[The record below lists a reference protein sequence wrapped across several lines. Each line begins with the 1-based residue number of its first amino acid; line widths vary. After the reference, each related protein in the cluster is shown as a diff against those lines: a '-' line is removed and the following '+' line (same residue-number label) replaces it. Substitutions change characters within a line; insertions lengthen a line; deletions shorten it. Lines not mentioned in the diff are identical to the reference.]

1 MNPASWQITDF
12 SDPIAPFNRTEIDM
26 NDFNSRLA
34 VVMAEKNIKAA
45 ELSRLTGISKPRLS
59 QYKNGVYVPKADAIC
74 AMARALGVSEAYL
87 LGTTDIP
94 EARSGGKYKV
104 LPVIGQIA
112 CGNPVFASE
121 EDGGAVY
128 TDADTDADFCLIA
141 KGDSMKDARINN
153 GDTVFIKKADSVNN
167 GEIAAII
174 IGDEAT
180 LKRVYYY
187 PESAKLMLISENSNY
202 EPMVFSGA
210 ELDGIRIIGKAVA
223 FKSEIR

>member
-1 MNPASWQITDF
+1 
-12 SDPIAPFNRTEIDM
+12 M

-34 VVMAEKNIKAA
+34 VVMAETNIKAA

-141 KGDSMKDARINN
+141 KGDSMKDARINS

-210 ELDGIRIIGKAVA
+210 ELERIKIIGKAVA

>member
-1 MNPASWQITDF
+1 
-12 SDPIAPFNRTEIDM
+12 M
-26 NDFNSRLA
+26 NDFKTRLA
-34 VVMAEKNIKAA
+34 HAMAEKNIKAA
-45 ELSRLTGISKPRLS
+45 ELSRRTGISKPRLS
-59 QYKNGVYVPKADAIC
+59 QYKSGVYIPKADAIC

-87 LGTTDIP
+87 LGTSDIP
-94 EARSGGKYKV
+94 EAQPSGKYKV
-104 LPVIGQIA
+104 LPIVGEIA
-112 CGNPVFASE
+112 CGYPVFASE

-128 TDADTDADFCLIA
+128 TDADTEADFCLIA

-153 GDTVFIKKADSVNN
+153 GDTVFIKRADAVNN

-202 EPMVFSGA
+202 EPMVYAGE
-210 ELDGIRIIGKAVA
+210 ELDKIRIIGKAVA

>member
-1 MNPASWQITDF
+1 
-12 SDPIAPFNRTEIDM
+12 M
-26 NDFNSRLA
+26 NDFRSRLA
-34 VVMAEKNIKAA
+34 LVMAEKNIKAA

-74 AMARALGVSEAYL
+74 AIARALGVSEAYL
-87 LGTTDIP
+87 LGMTDIP

-104 LPVIGQIA
+104 LPVVGQIA
-112 CGNPVFASE
+112 CGYPVFANE
-121 EDGGAVY
+121 EDGGTVY

-141 KGDSMKDARINN
+141 KGDSMKDARINS
-153 GDTVFIKKADSVNN
+153 GDTVFIKKAETVNN

-174 IGDEAT
+174 INDEAT

-187 PESAKLMLISENSNY
+187 PESSKLMLISENSNY
-202 EPMVFSGA
+202 EPMVYSGD
-210 ELDGIRIIGKAVA
+210 ELEKVRIIGKAVA

>member
-1 MNPASWQITDF
+1 
-12 SDPIAPFNRTEIDM
+12 M
-26 NDFNSRLA
+26 NDFRSRLA
-34 VVMAEKNIKAA
+34 LVMAEKNIKAA

-74 AMARALGVSEAYL
+74 AIARALGVSEAYL

-104 LPVIGQIA
+104 LPVVGQIA
-112 CGNPVFASE
+112 CGYPVFANE
-121 EDGGAVY
+121 EDGGTVY

-141 KGDSMKDARINN
+141 KGDSMKDARINS
-153 GDTVFIKKADSVNN
+153 GDTVFIKKAETVNN

-174 IGDEAT
+174 INDEAT
-180 LKRVYYY
+180 LKRIYYY
-187 PESAKLMLISENSNY
+187 PESSKLMLISENSNY
-202 EPMVFSGA
+202 EPMVYSGD
-210 ELDGIRIIGKAVA
+210 ELEKIRIIGKAVA

>member
-1 MNPASWQITDF
+1 
-12 SDPIAPFNRTEIDM
+12 M
-26 NDFNSRLA
+26 NDIKSSLA
-34 VVMAEKNIKAA
+34 HAMAEKNIKAA

-59 QYKNGVYVPKADAIC
+59 QYKSGVYVPKADAIC

-94 EARSGGKYKV
+94 EVNSGGKYKV
-104 LPVIGQIA
+104 LPILGQIA
-112 CGNPVFASE
+112 CGHPVFANE

-153 GDTVFIKKADSVNN
+153 GDIVFIKKTETVNN

-174 IGDEAT
+174 INDEAT

-187 PESAKLMLISENSNY
+187 PESTKLMLISENSNY
-202 EPMVFSGA
+202 EPMVFCGE
-210 ELDGIRIIGKAVA
+210 ELERTRIIGKAVA
-223 FKSEIR
+223 FKSDIR